1 MSILVCLFHTQP
13 SHMLFD
19 FTFSNYKQ
27 NIIPAV
33 ASTNAIIAAACVNE
47 AIKYLTYY
55 SQSINTYM
63 MYTGSDGIYS
73 LTYVA
78 ERKDDCIVC
87 SNTVQTITLSSKT
100 ETTLL
105 QLIQQ
110 LKDQYKLTSPSVVSS
125 NGQTLYMPKPPMLE
139 QATRPN
145 LSKVVSSL
153 IDNTTEELTITD
165 PLLESMSLTI
175 SIQYEE

>member
-1 MSILVCLFHTQP
+1 MSGLQNITQ
-13 SHMLFD
+13 
-19 FTFSNYKQ
+19 K

-33 ASTNAIIAAACVNE
+33 ASTNAIIAATCVNE

-55 SQSINTYM
+55 SQTLNTYM
-63 MYTGSDGIYS
+63 MYMGSDGIHSHTFVY
-73 LTYVA
+73 

-87 SNTVQTITLSSKT
+87 SNTVQTITIPSKT

-110 LKDQYKLTSPSVVSS
+110 LKDLYQLTSPSVVSS
-125 NGQTLYMPKPPMLE
+125 TGQTLYMPKPPMLE

-145 LSKVVSSL
+145 LRKPVSSL
-153 IDNTTEELTITD
+153 VDANAEELTITD
-165 PLLESMSLTI
+165 PLLESMSVTI
-175 SIQYEE
+175 SIRYDSE